1 MYDHARD
8 VFPHVLCLVVPSAL
22 LAIVTLLAGRNR
34 MRDFDIRDSLML
46 MQFLWTFSIC
56 LEAVAIIPQL
66 VLLQK
71 YRDIQPTLAKS
82 ILLMGLYRALYILS
96 WVYRAYTEKGYQHHK
111 LVYIAG
117 VAQTMMYADFFY
129 SYLIKCNAAPSDSS
143 ADDDTEGSQQAPPL
157 AYTPLLQ
164 DQVCCCC
171 NHVAK
176 EEDELQPNDA
186 DGESNFETRPNN
198 ESNAAA
204 AAPPVLIFSKCSA
217 TSGALVVFLYFAG
230 VFFVPALVLVAAPCV
245 YRKGC
250 QNSHQYPS
258 DPSGMIM
265 MNSCPFED
273 TIQKIADRI
282 KTPEESQIPQ
292 AALETPLLQEESMIP
307 PVSGTYHGEDKR
319 TVVRR
324 STVQQVVSRCSLSF
338 QFVEHEEG
346 WEVEQAGS
354 TGCLFLAQEGDGIES
369 GDYSSRGSS
378 RNESKFVILEG
389 FVSSKTFEGYW
400 VEEDT
405 DGDVKR
411 VVLGRFDPENNSF
424 AGEWQSSDGKQGK
437 REIVLTDGDHAA
449 TAAEEGTAKQQRGQS
464 DPEIA

>member
-1 MYDHARD
+1 
-8 VFPHVLCLVVPSAL
+8 
-22 LAIVTLLAGRNR
+22 
-34 MRDFDIRDSLML
+34 
-46 MQFLWTFSIC
+46 
-56 LEAVAIIPQL
+56 
-66 VLLQK
+66 
-71 YRDIQPTLAKS
+71 
-82 ILLMGLYRALYILS
+82 
-96 WVYRAYTEKGYQHHK
+96 
-111 LVYIAG
+111 
-117 VAQTMMYADFFY
+117 
-129 SYLIKCNAAPSDSS
+129 
-143 ADDDTEGSQQAPPL
+143 
-157 AYTPLLQ
+157 
-164 DQVCCCC
+164 
-171 NHVAK
+171 
-176 EEDELQPNDA
+176 
-186 DGESNFETRPNN
+186 
-198 ESNAAA
+198 
-204 AAPPVLIFSKCSA
+204 
-217 TSGALVVFLYFAG
+217 
-230 VFFVPALVLVAAPCV
+230 
-245 YRKGC
+245 
-250 QNSHQYPS
+250 
-258 DPSGMIM
+258 MIM

-324 STVQQVVSRCSLSF
+324 STVQQVVSPCSLSF